1 MKNIII
7 FLTFVIYATL
17 IFFIPNNIWILSLA
31 ILNLILMIIIKINFK
46 KAIKNLFDFMPFI
59 LFTFIFNCIL
69 DNYINAIWMAVKL
82 LLVCNTTYIYSRTIT
97 VAQLAKTIRAICK
110 PLEIFKVNTEEIEVL
125 VSISLS
131 MIPVLKKEYR
141 EVKEAC
147 KAKNISLNIKNIK
160 IILSK
165 MLLSTIKRI
174 NEIDDSLVEKGYEN

>member
-1 MKNIII
+1 MKNTII
-7 FLTFVIYATL
+7 FLIFVIYATL
-17 IFFIPNNIWILSLA
+17 IFFIPNNIWILA
-31 ILNLILMIIIKINFK
+31 IAIINLTLMIRIKLNLKRTM
-46 KAIKNLFDFMPFI
+46 KNLLDFMPFI

-82 LLVCNTTYIYSRTIT
+82 LLVCNITYIYSKTIT
-97 VAQLAKTIRAICK
+97 VAKLAKTIKNICK
-110 PLEIFKVNTEEIEVL
+110 PLEIFKINTDEIEVL

-131 MIPVLKKEYR
+131 MIPVIKKEYR

-147 KAKNISLNIKNIK
+147 EAKNISFNIKNIK

-165 MLLSTIKRI
+165 MLLSIIKRI